1 MGKKLIIVLLILVI
15 VVLCVKFGASYLTKQ
30 TLKKVTIQNVDV
42 AQLANGEYEGTAKIS
57 PFSAKVNVLVNEGK
71 IASIK
76 IEDHMTGLGKDGE
89 QIVNKIIDEQS
100 LKVDAI
106 SGATQSSVTII
117 KAVEDALSK
126 E

>member
-15 VVLCVKFGASYLTKQ
+15 VVLCVKLGASYLTKQ

-42 AQLANGEYEGTAKIS
+42 ARLANGEYEGTAKIS
-57 PFSAKVNVLVNEGK
+57 PVSAKVNVLVNEGK

-106 SGATQSSVTII
+106 SSATQSSVTII
-117 KAVEDALSK
+117 KAVEDALFK

>member
-1 MGKKLIIVLLILVI
+1 M
-15 VVLCVKFGASYLTKQ
+15 
-30 TLKKVTIQNVDV
+30 
-42 AQLANGEYEGTAKIS
+42 
-57 PFSAKVNVLVNEGK
+57 NVLVNEGK

-89 QIVNKIIDEQS
+89 QIVNNIIDEQS

-117 KAVEDALSK
+117 KAVEDALTRDH
-126 E
+126 